1 MAELTVFG
9 YHPGSSWAHGLDIR
23 FKLLFLVV
31 ISLASVKAGLL
42 GLLILSLFLVG
53 TMRNARLDYKTFFKE
68 IRYVLVLVAFV
79 FAARALAMPG
89 EIVIKFKYI
98 SITREGL
105 YQGLVVGWRL
115 VTIVMLGLTFVATSR
130 SSEIRA
136 AVEWVLSPIPLIP
149 AKRVS
154 TMIGLLTRFVP
165 MILGQ
170 AKETAEAQRA
180 RGIEKRKNPV
190 YRIVKLGIP
199 LIWRTFNSADKLV
212 DAMEARCYND
222 NRTGP
227 EFSLCQGDW
236 RALVVVS
243 LLGILVACI

>member
-1 MAELTVFG
+1 MAELSVFG
-9 YHPGSSWAHGLDIR
+9 YHSGSSWAHRLDIR

-31 ISLASVKAGLL
+31 ISLSSVKAGLL
-42 GLLILSLFLVG
+42 GLLVLSLFLAG
-53 TMRNARLDYKTFFKE
+53 IMRDARLGFKTFFKE
-68 IRYVLVLVAFV
+68 IRYILVLVAFV
-79 FAARALAMPG
+79 FAARTLAVPG
-89 EIVIKFKYI
+89 EIVIQLKYI

-130 SSEIRA
+130 PSEIRA
-136 AVEWVLSPIPLIP
+136 AVEWVLTPIPWIP
-149 AKRVS
+149 AKKIS

-165 MILGQ
+165 MILDQ
-170 AKETAEAQRA
+170 ARETAEAQRA

-190 YRIVKLGIP
+190 YRIVKLGLP
-199 LIWRTFNSADKLV
+199 LIWRTFDSADRLV
-212 DAMEARCYND
+212 DAMEARCYHD

-227 EFSLCQGDW
+227 EFSLRQGDW

-243 LLGILVACI
+243 SLGILVACI